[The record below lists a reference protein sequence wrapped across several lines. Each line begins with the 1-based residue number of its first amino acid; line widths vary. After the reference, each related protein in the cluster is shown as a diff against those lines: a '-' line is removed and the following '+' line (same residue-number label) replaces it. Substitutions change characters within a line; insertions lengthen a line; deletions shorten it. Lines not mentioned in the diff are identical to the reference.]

1 MSAAMML
8 ADAERIREAITNLGI
23 PSTNFVIK
31 GLNMLIARSIDS
43 EKENIQIDNFPVNR
57 YHAVTTITLE

>member
-23 PSTNFVIK
+23 SSTNFVIK

-43 EKENIQIDNFPVNR
+43 EKENIQIDNFPVSEYPSFPSN
-57 YHAVTTITLE
+57 ISE